1 MAEQSSKVSGILQID
16 GVPAKR
22 TVRAFG
28 YSATSHSIDGMP
40 ISLSKSLGHATSDPN
55 TGEYTIDLLDGY
67 DKRIFVVAF
76 DDYGADFRPDLAVAV
91 GDRVHPTTPNGHVW
105 ECTGSGT
112 LPSEEPTWLIDTETA
127 QLYGTASMIARP
139 FYRPVVHGP
148 VTPQVV
154 TVALDDY
161 FINVVSLLHMDEDW
175 SDITGKT
182 WTPINSPTFST
193 DVRKFGSASGSFING
208 PYLEGPTSDAWAF
221 GNQDFTVECWAYATE
236 MPAVYYQAPMGNW
249 YSSTGGCFFLR
260 PNGVMSWHSGSQQV
274 ASGAGVIQVAK
285 WHHLAYA
292 RKNGVGR
299 LFVDG
304 VKVGPDLADSTD
316 FTWTQAWRIGG
327 NRVASDWW
335 RGFVDEV
342 RITKGIARYTENF
355 TPPTKAFPNQ
365 GPIWTPSE
373 LFQSGESGAWYDPSD
388 LTTLFQDV
396 AGTIPVESDGD
407 PVALMLDKSG
417 LNDHMIQSTLSSR
430 PIFRIDGTRR
440 WLEFD
445 GESQYMASSDAAWIN
460 SATQLLAS
468 TAVNIVG
475 VGGDDY
481 GGILSKSTGSD
492 NSYKGFNL
500 RESAGAGL
508 QFFGLGAGQGA
519 GFSVVRDQPM
529 VVSGIW
535 LSGSAL
541 SIYRDGT
548 VQDQL
553 SPSANNPNAAGQ
565 VLTLGKL
572 SYGNFFKRM
581 NFYGA
586 VIVRDSVA
594 TQRPKVDQYL
604 AGKIQQ

>member
-1 MAEQSSKVSGILQID
+1 MAEQSSKVSGVIQID
-16 GVPAKR
+16 SVPAKR

-28 YSATSHSIDGMP
+28 YSATSHSIDGTP
-40 ISLSKSLGHATSDPN
+40 ISLSKSLGHATSDPA

-67 DKRIFVVAF
+67 DQRIFVVAF
-76 DDYGADFRPDLAVAV
+76 DDYGADFKPDLAVAV

-112 LPSEEPTWLIDTETA
+112 LPSEEPAWVIDTETA
-127 QLYGTASMIARP
+127 QLYGTASMIARR

-161 FINVVSLLHMDEDW
+161 FSNVVSLLHMDEDW

-274 ASGAGVIQVAK
+274 VSGAGVIQVAK
-285 WHHLAYA
+285 WHHLAYS
-292 RKNGVGR
+292 RKDGVGR

-304 VKVGPDLADSTD
+304 VKVGPDLSDTTN

-342 RITKGIARYTENF
+342 RITKGVARYTDSF
-355 TPPTKAFPNQ
+355 TSPTKAFPNQ
-365 GPIWTPSE
+365 GPAVQELPTVIGEPFGGGFYAGDIEYDGKHYKLIVAEKGSE
-373 LFQSGESGAWYDPSD
+373 ISGLKWGPYEDLTQATNNSDGLNNTLAMQGDARYEAGAHCMDYVVGDIDDWYLPATEELLVIYNNLSSNNSPPTAFQAGGAQAFEDYKYYWASVQSGSGYAKAIRFTAGNESTIDKQN
-388 LTTLFQDV
+388 TTFY
-396 AGTIPVESDGD
+396 T
-407 PVALMLDKSG
+407 
-417 LNDHMIQSTLSSR
+417 R
-430 PIFRIDGTRR
+430 PIRRI
-440 WLEFD
+440 EF
-445 GESQYMASSDAAWIN
+445 
-460 SATQLLAS
+460 TP
-468 TAVNIVG
+468 
-475 VGGDDY
+475 
-481 GGILSKSTGSD
+481 
-492 NSYKGFNL
+492 
-500 RESAGAGL
+500 
-508 QFFGLGAGQGA
+508 
-519 GFSVVRDQPM
+519 QP
-529 VVSGIW
+529 
-535 LSGSAL
+535 
-541 SIYRDGT
+541 
-548 VQDQL
+548 
-553 SPSANNPNAAGQ
+553 
-565 VLTLGKL
+565 
-572 SYGNFFKRM
+572 
-581 NFYGA
+581 
-586 VIVRDSVA
+586 
-594 TQRPKVDQYL
+594 
-604 AGKIQQ
+604 